1 MRISHTS
8 QVVVALQ
15 LFAAKVVPYGGVFTD
30 MVNFLVVEAHPG
42 ESSKRKTAANGV
54 SLQVHRPERVEETEN
69 QMGEGAQR
77 QLQAKR
83 KTAKKADMKEKTK
96 RRGDSN

>member
-30 MVNFLVVEAHPG
+30 MINFLVVEAHPA
-42 ESSKRKTAANGV
+42 ESSKRKTAANRV
-54 SLQVHRPERVEETEN
+54 SLQVHGPERAEETKK
-69 QMGEGAQR
+69 QMGEGSEP
-77 QLQAKR
+77 
-83 KTAKKADMKEKTK
+83 TAGGEENGEKGGKKKGTK
-96 RRGDSN
+96 RRRDSK